1 MFIDPFQLLR
11 SNHSNFAITLL
22 SQTHYGALS
31 CGPSRSRTPSACPLV
46 RDASHEQNA
55 NDK

>member
-31 CGPSRSRTPSACPLV
+31 CGPSRSRTPSACPLL

-55 NDK
+55 KRE